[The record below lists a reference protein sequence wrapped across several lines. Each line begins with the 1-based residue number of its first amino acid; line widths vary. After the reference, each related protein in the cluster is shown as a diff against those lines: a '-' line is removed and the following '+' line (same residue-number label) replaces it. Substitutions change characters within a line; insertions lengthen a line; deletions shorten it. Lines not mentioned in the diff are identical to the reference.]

1 MAVFSG
7 HCCSMQAKIG
17 VKMKVSIIIPVYNPG
32 KLLEKCLESAIHQTL
47 EDIEIICINDGS
59 TDDSI
64 DILNKYQ
71 SQDTRIKVFNQEN
84 TGAGHARNV
93 ALEKANGEY
102 IIFLDADDWIEK
114 DMCETLYNQAQK
126 LDCDMILFDV
136 LRHLKNN
143 VTKTLVHFPNFDENP
158 NEFTFDYEYA
168 RNKVFNGIFG
178 VIWCKFYRKSF
189 IDENNI
195 RFKNHKMFN
204 DVEFHI
210 KTMLLAESIGY
221 CPKIFYHYV
230 RIGQDTLQE
239 SFSSSESVMCFY
251 DVMKGIERI
260 LNDLNMMGNFRMEY
274 LDYACYYFKTKL
286 NQIDNKHQEAF
297 FEKVKSFL
305 ETLKATPEELKKL
318 HNEHVTFYIHVLNS
332 KNYVEYELIHN
343 QFNGKNLNSNISQN
357 YIYYTNDDDDS
368 YNKSYINLLEN
379 CLNEKIDNI
388 NKLTHELNSK
398 NNELSEKNKRIG
410 EISKEHANL
419 KTLNDTFNENNY
431 HLKQENSRLINENAK
446 LKKELD
452 EIKSSTL
459 WKLKNKL

>member
-1 MAVFSG
+1 
-7 HCCSMQAKIG
+7 
-17 VKMKVSIIIPVYNPG
+17 MKVSIIIPVYNPG
-32 KLLEKCLESAIHQTL
+32 ELLAECLESAIQQTL
-47 EDIEIICINDGS
+47 DDIEIICIDDGS
-59 TDDSI
+59 TDHSL
-64 DILNKYQ
+64 DILNKYK
-71 SQDTRIKVFNQEN
+71 SQDDRIKVFSQKNS
-84 TGAGHARNV
+84 GAGHTRNI
-93 ALEKANGEY
+93 ALEKAKGEY
-102 IIFLDADDWIEK
+102 VVFLDADDWIEK
-114 DMCETLYNQAQK
+114 DMCETLYNQAKK

-136 LRHLKNN
+136 LRHLRNN
-143 VTKTLVHFPNFDENP
+143 VTKTLIHFPDFDENP
-158 NEFTFDYEYA
+158 NEFTFDREFA

-178 VIWCKFYRKSF
+178 VIWCKFYRKTF
-189 IDENNI
+189 LDENNI
-195 RFKNHKMFN
+195 RFENHKMFN

-210 KTMLLAESIGY
+210 KTMLLAKNIGY
-221 CPKIFYHYV
+221 CPKMFYHYI

-239 SFSSSESVMCFY
+239 SFSSSESVICFY

-260 LNDLNMMGNFRMEY
+260 LDDLNMMEKFRMEY

-286 NQIDNKHQEAF
+286 NQIDEKYRDAF
-297 FEKVKSFL
+297 FEKIKSFL

-332 KNYVEYELIHN
+332 KNYTEYELIQN

-388 NKLTHELNSK
+388 NNLTQELNYK
-398 NNELSEKNKRIG
+398 NNEVNKQNTQID
-410 EISKEHANL
+410 EILKERSNL
-419 KTLNDTFNENNY
+419 RKLNDEVSENNH
-431 HLKQENSRLINENAK
+431 HLKQENSRLINENAN

-452 EIKSSTL
+452 EIKSSKL

>member
-1 MAVFSG
+1 
-7 HCCSMQAKIG
+7 
-17 VKMKVSIIIPVYNPG
+17 MKVSIIIPVYNPG
-32 KLLEKCLESAIHQTL
+32 ELLAECLESAIQQTL
-47 EDIEIICINDGS
+47 DDIEIICIDDGS
-59 TDDSI
+59 TDHSLY
-64 DILNKYQ
+64 ILNKYK
-71 SQDTRIKVFNQEN
+71 SQDDRIKVFSQKNS
-84 TGAGHARNV
+84 GAGHTRNI
-93 ALEKANGEY
+93 ALEKAKGEY
-102 IIFLDADDWIEK
+102 VVFLDADDWIEK
-114 DMCETLYNQAQK
+114 DMCETLYNQAKK

-136 LRHLKNN
+136 LRHLRNN
-143 VTKTLVHFPNFDENP
+143 VTKTLIHFPDFDENP
-158 NEFTFDYEYA
+158 NEFTFDREFA

-178 VIWCKFYRKSF
+178 VIWCKFYRKTF
-189 IDENNI
+189 LDENNI
-195 RFKNHKMFN
+195 RFENHKMFN

-210 KTMLLAESIGY
+210 KTMLLAKNIGY
-221 CPKIFYHYV
+221 CPKMFYHYI

-239 SFSSSESVMCFY
+239 SFSSSESVICFY

-260 LNDLNMMGNFRMEY
+260 LDDLNMMEKFRMEY

-286 NQIDNKHQEAF
+286 NQIDEKYRDAF
-297 FEKVKSFL
+297 FEKIKSFL

-332 KNYVEYELIHN
+332 KNYTEYELIQN

-388 NKLTHELNSK
+388 NNLTQELNYK
-398 NNELSEKNKRIG
+398 NNEMNKQNTQID
-410 EISKEHANL
+410 EILKERSNL
-419 KTLNDTFNENNY
+419 RKLNDE
-431 HLKQENSRLINENAK
+431 ENSRLINENAN

-452 EIKSSTL
+452 EIKSSKL